1 MSYSRKHTH
10 RMVSAGVW
18 WRVNWRVLVS
28 KLYTT
33 RSEFKINYRCV
44 AIKIYL
50 QHISGL
56 NIPAN
61 TKIYLLQWSG
71 IKTNRGT
78 WKFQSERVLELKLS
92 TVRLL
97 EFKLSTVRLLVR
109 KYTCNSQR
117 KEKKMQQNTKNSPRI
132 QREFGNTRIKTRRV
146 LKNKKNRRG
155 DAYGGADENAIHPH
169 RIYILSQSF
178 I

>member
-97 EFKLSTVRLLVR
+97 VR